1 VGAAAKAGRYA
12 RRGAQDLFTPE
23 WSIKIRAGSVDLS
36 RPQETWA
43 VSLRPGFKAFSP
55 ARRQA
60 LGSNRL
66 RFTFGVHWAF
76 TKLGFNVLICLE
88 SRMMD
93 ILAGI
98 VFGIVLLANI
108 ASVLDGLQK
117 RSLP

>member
-1 VGAAAKAGRYA
+1 M
-12 RRGAQDLFTPE
+12 
-23 WSIKIRAGSVDLS
+23 
-36 RPQETWA
+36 
-43 VSLRPGFKAFSP
+43 
-55 ARRQA
+55 
-60 LGSNRL
+60 
-66 RFTFGVHWAF
+66 
-76 TKLGFNVLICLE
+76 KLGFNVLICLE